1 MGLLFLFNRNT
12 LVVDPMTANAAL
24 VQKPAPYHA
33 DYGREFD
40 ARDALVGLDLA
51 VEQGAGDENAD
62 GAYAL

>member
-1 MGLLFLFNRNT
+1 
-12 LVVDPMTANAAL
+12 MTANAAL

-40 ARDALVGLDLA
+40 SRDALVGLDLA